1 MEIIFPNRGRGG
13 GGRRIIAAPIL
24 AAAAAMLS
32 AKTQPW
38 RLYSPPLTSRT
49 KKGVGAMR
57 ALQANAVMRIQSAF
71 KNAGIRFLDN
81 DAEAGLG
88 FGSENRS
95 RKAAS
100 SRSLV

>member
-1 MEIIFPNRGRGG
+1 MR
-13 GGRRIIAAPIL
+13 
-24 AAAAAMLS
+24 S
-32 AKTQPW
+32 AKTQAW
-38 RLYSPPLTSRT
+38 RLYSSPQITRT